1 MYTKNDRPPSLENLR
16 AIAFLPHPTNV
27 GNDYPMIPTSKPKLN
42 SHPWC
47 IVRQLPN
54 MQRLVVARFHR
65 RGDADGYIQILR
77 RLLPAT
83 KHAIVFDT
91 TGAEKLADARIS
103 EIERML

>member
-1 MYTKNDRPPSLENLR
+1 
-16 AIAFLPHPTNV
+16 
-27 GNDYPMIPTSKPKLN
+27 
-42 SHPWC
+42 
-47 IVRQLPN
+47 

-91 TGAEKLADARIS
+91 TGDEKLPEVRSAQL
-103 EIERML
+103 ERML

>member
-16 AIAFLPHPTNV
+16 AIAFLSHPANA
-27 GNDYPMIPTSKPKLN
+27 GKDSPMIPTSKPKLN
-42 SHPWC
+42 THPWC

-77 RLLPAT
+77 RLLPTT
-83 KHAIVFDT
+83 KHAIVFDL
-91 TGAEKLADARIS
+91 TGDEKLPDVRSA
-103 EIERML
+103 ELEQVL

>member
-1 MYTKNDRPPSLENLR
+1 
-16 AIAFLPHPTNV
+16 
-27 GNDYPMIPTSKPKLN
+27 MIPTSKPKLN

-65 RGDADGYIQILR
+65 RGDAEGYIQILR
-77 RLLPAT
+77 RLLPTA

-91 TGAEKLADARIS
+91 TGAEKLPEVRSAELERI
-103 EIERML
+103 L

>member
-1 MYTKNDRPPSLENLR
+1 
-16 AIAFLPHPTNV
+16 
-27 GNDYPMIPTSKPKLN
+27 MIPTSKPKLN
-42 SHPWC
+42 IHPWC

-65 RGDADGYIQILR
+65 RGDADRYIQILR

-91 TGAEKLADARIS
+91 TGDEKLPEVRSAQL
-103 EIERML
+103 ERML

>member
-1 MYTKNDRPPSLENLR
+1 
-16 AIAFLPHPTNV
+16 
-27 GNDYPMIPTSKPKLN
+27 MIPTSRPKLN
-42 SHPWC
+42 THPWC

-77 RLLPAT
+77 RLLPNT

-91 TGAEKLADARIS
+91 TGAEKLPDARTS

>member
-1 MYTKNDRPPSLENLR
+1 
-16 AIAFLPHPTNV
+16 
-27 GNDYPMIPTSKPKLN
+27 MIPTSKPKLN
-42 SHPWC
+42 THPWC
-47 IVRQLPN
+47 IVWQLPN

-91 TGAEKLADARIS
+91 TGAEKLPEVR
-103 EIERML
+103 